1 MVKPALIV
9 LASIVIVAVLTA
21 GCINSTTPS
30 PSPSPTASGTSA
42 ALEGTTWSLTSLA
55 TEGTAT
61 DVLPNTTVTIS
72 FDNGNVTGSSGCNR
86 YFAHYELSDQ
96 NITFT
101 SIFGA
106 TLMYCTDPGVM
117 TQETT
122 YMQLLLNATA
132 YVISEDTLSLVNADG
147 QDQLIFTAV
156 NGTA

>member
-9 LASIVIVAVLTA
+9 LASIVTITVLTA
-21 GCINSTTPS
+21 GCINSTTPP

-42 ALEGTTWSLTSLA
+42 ALEGTTWSLTSLV

-61 DVLPNTTVTIS
+61 DVLPNTTVTVS

-86 YFAHYELSDQ
+86 YFGHYELSDK

-101 SIFGA
+101 SLGS